1 MAFTGS
7 IDLSFLDDEGLDA
20 DIGSVEQC
28 VRQSVRR
35 YLKAMGD
42 HDPDDLYR
50 YVISEVEKPLL
61 EEVLRWTNGNRSRS
75 SAILGVSRN
84 TLNKKIQRHKV

>member
-7 IDLSFLDDEGLDA
+7 IDFSDLEDDILDA
-20 DIGSVEQC
+20 EIGSVEQC

-35 YLKAMGD
+35 YLKAMGQ

-50 YVISEVEKPLL
+50 YVISEVEKPLI
-61 EEVLRWTNGNRSRS
+61 EEVLRWTGGNRSRS

-84 TLNKKIQRHKV
+84 TLGKKIRENKI